1 MNASDAIKNYIKS
14 KEGLHRV
21 REDGLIAAYLCP
33 AKVWTIG
40 WGTTKYRSGKSVEDG
55 DVITPEQAQEYFEWD
70 LSWFAEAV
78 ERLVQVP
85 LTQQQFDALVSFVY
99 NVGAGSLE
107 KSTLL
112 KKLNKRDYD
121 GAAKQFLRWD
131 KARNNKTG
139 KMESLAGLTK
149 RRQDEKRMFESC
161 SVHQKRH
168 DPDPNNTP
176 LPNKS
181 LPLPTV
187 MRDDMEAQPQTNPIK
202 PVAVGG
208 AGVVGVAALEWSE
221 WIVPIIH
228 ALSSV
233 DWRVACALIGVALL
247 VGVVYLLMR
256 KDRL

>member
-55 DVITPEQAQEYFEWD
+55 DVITPEQAQEYFEWG

-121 GAAKQFLRWD
+121 GAAKEFLRWD
-131 KARNNKTG
+131 KANG
-139 KMESLAGLTK
+139 KRLAGLTK
-149 RRQDEKRMFESC
+149 RREYEKWLFESGTDYKIQP
-161 SVHQKRH
+161 SLS
-168 DPDPNNTP
+168 NTP
-176 LPNKS
+176 MKNRDV
-181 LPLPTV
+181 PLPMT
-187 MRDDMEAQPQTNPIK
+187 MRDGYEVQPRITATQSVT
-202 PVAVGG
+202 VATGGAVGFG
-208 AGVVGVAALEWSE
+208 AALE
-221 WIVPIIH
+221 IAGQTTPLVH

-233 DWRVACALIGVALL
+233 DWRVACAVLGVIVL
-247 VGVVYLLMR
+247 VGFVWFLISR
-256 KDRL
+256 DEP